1 MSQQKTNALRTI
13 LVAGSI
19 AGVLDLT
26 AACVYSWLRAGVTPI
41 RVFHSVA
48 SGLVGENAARGGWK
62 TAALGIALHFLI
74 ATIWATIFY
83 AASRIFKLLVNHPI
97 PSGLFYGLVVYLLMN
112 FVVLPLSAVPRR
124 PVPPPLSARVYGAL
138 IIMFFVGLPIAF
150 TVRRFAR

>member
-26 AACVYSWLRAGVTPI
+26 AACVYAWLRAGVTPI

-48 SGLVGENAARGGWK
+48 SGLLGVNAASGGWK

-97 PSGLFYGLVVYLLMN
+97 PSGLFYGVVVYLLMN
-112 FVVLPLSAVPRR
+112 FVVLPLSAFPRR
-124 PVPPPLSARVYGAL
+124 PVPPPLSARIYGAL